1 VTWAVDAYGL
11 GEGDR
16 SPDDVAVDGEPTAAP
31 PELVAD
37 ADPDPTGE
45 DDGWPGPIDEAPPL
59 FHR

>member
-1 VTWAVDAYGL
+1 VTRAVDADDS

-16 SPDDVAVDGEPTAAP
+16 SPDDVAVDDGPAAAP